1 MDDEKI
7 QSALDEI
14 VPRLADAIDELLL
27 AMTPEEIQAHWVWS
41 WQEEA
46 SLWWNIYHFADTLE
60 LYKRHWEKWEEHH
73 NGYICVVERVAEKYV
88 KPRIDD
94 FMRAMI
100 ANTSLKG
107 TDAGH
112 QLLRELV

>member
-1 MDDEKI
+1 MDDNKI
-7 QSALDEI
+7 KAAFGKIL
-14 VPRLADAIDELLL
+14 PRLIDAMDAQLLT
-27 AMTPEEIQAHWVWS
+27 MTPEEIQAHWVWS

-60 LYKRHWEKWEEHH
+60 LYKEQWRKWEEHH
-73 NGYICVVERVAEKYV
+73 NGTTCVVERVARQYV
-88 KPRIDD
+88 KPRVDD

-112 QLLRELV
+112 QLLQELV

>member
-1 MDDEKI
+1 MDDNKI
-7 QSALDEI
+7 KAAFGEI
-14 VPRLADAIDELLL
+14 LPRLIDAMDAQLLT
-27 AMTPEEIQAHWVWS
+27 MTPEEIQAHWVWS

-60 LYKRHWEKWEEHH
+60 LYKEQWRKWEEHH

-88 KPRIDD
+88 KPRVDD
-94 FMRAMI
+94 FVMMMI